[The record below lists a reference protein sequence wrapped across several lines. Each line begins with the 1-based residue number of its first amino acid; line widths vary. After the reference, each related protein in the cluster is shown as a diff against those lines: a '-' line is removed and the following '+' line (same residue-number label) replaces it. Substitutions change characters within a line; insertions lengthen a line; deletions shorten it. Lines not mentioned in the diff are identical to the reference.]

1 MTLSLN
7 AITKN
12 FGSRTILHN
21 LDLSVGNGECVAL
34 LGPSG
39 CGKSTALRLIA
50 GLDQP
55 DSGSISIDGAEMV
68 DVPAEDRRIGM
79 VFQSYALFPH
89 LSVRE
94 NLELGLRMRGSHGG
108 ARDQRIKTILEVL
121 QLSQQAH
128 QRPSQLSG
136 GQRQRVALARALLRD
151 PLVYLLDE
159 PMSNLDAQL
168 REELRPELKRLMLGG
183 SQPVVYVTHDQQEAM
198 ALADRIAVMRHGRIE
213 QIGTPREL
221 YHHPATSFVAQF
233 IGRPQMNMLNADN
246 GRTLGIRPED
256 LRLDPNGI
264 PCQVESREW
273 HGASQLF
280 LLRCERGQ
288 LRLVC
293 AGDQHIGENPHV
305 SWLKSSE
312 HFFDGQTGKRIDDQ

>member
-1 MTLSLN
+1 MPLTLQAISKSFGDRMILN
-7 AITKN
+7 N
-12 FGSRTILHN
+12 LHLN
-21 LDLSVGNGECVAL
+21 VGDGECVAL

-55 DSGSISIDGAEMV
+55 DHGSIQINGKEMLN
-68 DVPAEDRRIGM
+68 VPAESRRIGM

-89 LSVRE
+89 LNVRE
-94 NLELGLRMRGSHGG
+94 NLELGLRLRGGHGSKL
-108 ARDQRIKTILEVL
+108 DDRINRMLEVL
-121 QLSQQAH
+121 QLSQQAK
-128 QRPSQLSG
+128 QRPAQLSG

-198 ALADRIAVMRHGRIE
+198 ALADRIAVMRDGQLE

-221 YHHPATSFVAQF
+221 YLNPATRFVAQF
-233 IGRPQMNMLNADN
+233 IGRPQMNLLKPKN
-246 GRTLGIRPED
+246 GRTIGIRPDD
-256 LRLDPNGI
+256 LHLDPNGL
-264 PCQVESREW
+264 PCQIESREW
-273 HGASQLF
+273 HGASQL
-280 LLRCERGQ
+280 LLLQSERGC

-293 AGDQHIGENPHV
+293 PGDQHIDANPRV
-305 SWLKSSE
+305 SWLQSSE
-312 HFFDGQTGKRIDDQ
+312 HHFDEQTGQRLKQ

>member
-1 MTLSLN
+1 MTLTLKGIS
-7 AITKN
+7 KN
-12 FGSRTILHN
+12 FGGRTILHN
-21 LDLSVGNGECVAL
+21 LDLNVGDGECVAL

-55 DSGSISIDGAEMV
+55 DSGSISINGAEMNNI
-68 DVPAEDRRIGM
+68 PAEDRRIGM

-94 NLELGLRMRGSHGG
+94 NLELGLRMRGSHGAG
-108 ARDQRIKTILEVL
+108 RDQRIKTILEVL
-121 QLSQQAH
+121 QLTHQAH
-128 QRPSQLSG
+128 QRPAQLSG

-233 IGRPQMNMLNADN
+233 IGRPQMNMLSAGQ

-256 LRLDPNGI
+256 LRLDPKGI
-264 PCQVESREW
+264 PCEVESREW
-273 HGASQLF
+273 HGASQL
-280 LLRCERGQ
+280 LMLRCERGQ

-293 AGDQHIGENPHV
+293 PGDQQIGDNPQI
-305 SWLKSSE
+305 SWLKRSE
-312 HFFDGQTGKRIDDQ
+312 HLFDDQTGERIATS